1 MLLAIYGEL
10 TNNISTLI
18 NKGNNMVWMAAA
30 MAAMSIANSMSS
42 NSANSKAFVNNAEQV
57 KKDYEYQI
65 AQIKQSMSDANE
77 NTALEMAANRWNSL
91 KTSASTTNM
100 IAEKE
105 IAGNTAARIYNQSK
119 LNAMF
124 AHNALAKKAE
134 DTMASFGYK
143 MDNVKQEANNAIYSA
158 GAMAKKNTISTLGMT
173 TSAAQAG
180 VSGYTLGKGL
190 SSFLNSD
197 TIPTETEQSLI
208 SSGQASPT
216 LIGRL

>member
-1 MLLAIYGEL
+1 MLPLIAAGGLAGL
-10 TNNISTLI
+10 
-18 NKGNNMVWMAAA
+18 
-30 MAAMSIANSMSS
+30 SILGGISS
-42 NSANSKAFVNNAEQV
+42 NKANAEAFVNNAEQV

-65 AQIKQSMSDANE
+65 SQLKQAASDANT

-91 KTSASTTNM
+91 KTSASTTNV

-105 IAGNTAARIYNQSK
+105 LAGNTAAKIYNQSK

-158 GAMAKKNTISTLGMT
+158 GAMAKKNTISTLGT
-173 TSAAQAG
+173 ATSAAQAG
-180 VSGYTLGKGL
+180 MSGYTIGSGL
-190 SSFLNSD
+190 SSFLNSG
-197 TIPTETEQSLI
+197 TIPTATEQSLI

>member
-1 MLLAIYGEL
+1 MLPLIAAGGLAGL
-10 TNNISTLI
+10 
-18 NKGNNMVWMAAA
+18 
-30 MAAMSIANSMSS
+30 SILGGISS
-42 NSANSKAFVNNAEQV
+42 NNANAEAFVNNVGQI

-65 AQIKQSMSDANE
+65 AQLKQAASDANT

-91 KTSASTTNM
+91 KTSASTTNV

-105 IAGNTAARIYNQSK
+105 LAGNTAAKIYNQSK

-158 GAMAKKNTISTLGMT
+158 GAMAKKNTISTLGMA
-173 TSAAQAG
+173 TSAVQAG
-180 VSGYTLGKGL
+180 MSGYTIGSGL
-190 SSFLNSD
+190 SSFLNSG
-197 TIPTETEQSLI
+197 TIPTATEQSLI

>member
-1 MLLAIYGEL
+1 MLSLIAAGGLAGL
-10 TNNISTLI
+10 
-18 NKGNNMVWMAAA
+18 
-30 MAAMSIANSMSS
+30 SILGGISS
-42 NSANSKAFVNNAEQV
+42 NKANAKAFVNNAEQV

-65 AQIKQSMSDANE
+65 AQIKQSMADANE
-77 NTALEMAANRWNSL
+77 NIALEMAANRWNSL
-91 KTSASTTNM
+91 KTSASTTNR

-134 DTMASFGYK
+134 DTMASFGYQ

-158 GAMAKKNTISTLGMT
+158 SAMAKKNTISTLGMA
-173 TSAAQAG
+173 TSATQAAI
-180 VSGYTLGKGL
+180 SGYTIGSGL
-190 SSFLNSD
+190 SSFLNSG
-197 TIPTETEQSLI
+197 TIPTATEQSLI